1 MCKEAITSPVVNISE
16 KGVLIT
22 MTCIYIFTDTELV
35 TNRLERTQL
44 WAMIVEGN
52 VTNNIGVVEN
62 NTKVIVLYKRFKVHI
77 GALFLK
83 MSYQKFYQSWD

>member
-44 WAMIVEGN
+44 WEMIVEGN
-52 VTNNIGVVEN
+52 VTNNIVVVEN

-83 MSYQKFYQSWD
+83 MSYQKFY

>member
-22 MTCIYIFTDTELV
+22 MTCIHIITDTELV

-83 MSYQKFYQSWD
+83 MSYQKFY

>member
-1 MCKEAITSPVVNISE
+1 MSKEAITSPVVNISE

-22 MTCIYIFTDTELV
+22 MTCIYIFTDIELV

-44 WAMIVEGN
+44 WEMIVEGN

-62 NTKVIVLYKRFKVHI
+62 NNKVIVLYKRFKVHI

>member
-44 WAMIVEGN
+44 WEMIVEGN

-83 MSYQKFYQSWD
+83 MSYQKFY

>member
-22 MTCIYIFTDTELV
+22 MTCIHIITDTELV

-44 WAMIVEGN
+44 
-52 VTNNIGVVEN
+52 
-62 NTKVIVLYKRFKVHI
+62 
-77 GALFLK
+77 
-83 MSYQKFYQSWD
+83 

>member
-1 MCKEAITSPVVNISE
+1 MSKEAITSPVVNISE

-83 MSYQKFYQSWD
+83 MSYQKFY

>member
-83 MSYQKFYQSWD
+83 MSYQKFY

>member
-52 VTNNIGVVEN
+52 VTNNIVVVEN

-77 GALFLK
+77 DPLFLK
-83 MSYQKFYQSWD
+83 MSYQKFY

>member
-1 MCKEAITSPVVNISE
+1 MRQEAMISPVVNIPE

>member
-1 MCKEAITSPVVNISE
+1 
-16 KGVLIT
+16 
-22 MTCIYIFTDTELV
+22 
-35 TNRLERTQL
+35 
-44 WAMIVEGN
+44 MIVEGN

-83 MSYQKFYQSWD
+83 MSYQKFYQS

>member
-1 MCKEAITSPVVNISE
+1 MSKEAITSPVVNISE

-22 MTCIYIFTDTELV
+22 MTCIYIFTDIELV

-44 WAMIVEGN
+44 WEMIVEGN

>member
-52 VTNNIGVVEN
+52 VTNNIAIVEN

-77 GALFLK
+77 GPLFLK
-83 MSYQKFYQSWD
+83 MSYQKFY

>member
-22 MTCIYIFTDTELV
+22 MTCIHIITDTELV

-52 VTNNIGVVEN
+52 VTNNIVVVEN

-83 MSYQKFYQSWD
+83 MSYQKFY

>member
-44 WAMIVEGN
+44 WEMIVEGN

-62 NTKVIVLYKRFKVHI
+62 NNKVIVLYKRFKVHI

>member
-1 MCKEAITSPVVNISE
+1 MCKETITSPVVNISE

-83 MSYQKFYQSWD
+83 MSYQKFY

>member
-22 MTCIYIFTDTELV
+22 MTCIHIITDTELV
-35 TNRLERTQL
+35 TNMLERTQL

-52 VTNNIGVVEN
+52 VTNNIVVVEN

-77 GALFLK
+77 DPLFLK
-83 MSYQKFYQSWD
+83 MSYQKFY

>member
-52 VTNNIGVVEN
+52 VTNNIVVVEN

-83 MSYQKFYQSWD
+83 MSYQKFY